1 MAQKEKRFFLTLL
14 ILTLFLI
21 ISGSI
26 FITIKEHKEGTEAP
40 SESTEKHSEE
50 VPETSAPAEKTT
62 ERREEEA
69 GYSRDRNKEN
79 STEDTAEAQTSPKAT
94 EPPETQPSP
103 DTPPVTDTPP
113 QTETQPQPAGRAIET
128 GILPVTSW
136 ITQEFLDPNP
146 YSRPQIPLTKVNNI
160 VVHWVAN
167 PGSTA
172 EGNREYFANLKDKEQ
187 IGVSSHFIIGLGG
200 EILYVVP
207 ANEMAYANYPRNED
221 TISIE
226 NCHPDWGG
234 RFNPATYNSLIRLC
248 AYLCEQYDLTA
259 DALIRHHDVSGKD
272 CPKYY
277 VENPD
282 AWNQLKEDVRAYM
295 QAHPDIINEQ
305 P

>member
-1 MAQKEKRFFLTLL
+1 MAHNEKRFFLTLL
-14 ILTLFLI
+14 IFTLFLI

-26 FITIKEHKEGTEAP
+26 FITIKEHREDTKLSS
-40 SESTEKHSEE
+40 SESTMTSSEE
-50 VPETSAPAEKTT
+50 EPKTSAPESTT
-62 ERREEEA
+62 EGREEEA
-69 GYSRDRNKEN
+69 GYYWDRSKESSKEETSRE
-79 STEDTAEAQTSPKAT
+79 TAEPSAD
-94 EPPETQPSP
+94 ETQPSA
-103 DTPPVTDTPP
+103 DTQPVTEPEPGTPA
-113 QTETQPQPAGRAIET
+113 AGRAIET
-128 GILPVTSW
+128 GVLPVTSW
-136 ITQEFLDPNP
+136 ITQDFLDPNP

-187 IGVSSHFIIGLGG
+187 IGVSSHFIIGLNG

-207 ANEMAYANYPRNED
+207 ANEVAYANAPRNED

-226 NCHPDWGG
+226 NCHPDWDGK
-234 RFNPATYNSLIRLC
+234 FNSATYNSLIRLC

-277 VENPD
+277 VLHPE
-282 AWNQLKEDVRAYM
+282 AWEQLKEDVRAYM